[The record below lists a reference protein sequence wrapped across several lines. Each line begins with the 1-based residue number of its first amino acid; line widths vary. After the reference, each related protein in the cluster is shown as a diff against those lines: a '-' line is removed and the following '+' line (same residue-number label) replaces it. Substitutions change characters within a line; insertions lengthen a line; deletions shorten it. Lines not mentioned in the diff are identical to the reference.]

1 MKYYLDIT
9 ILQSSDIDQ
18 HFLLSKVYQQIHIG
32 LVEMKDADDKV
43 QIGIA
48 FPHYN
53 VDNNRLGS
61 KLRLLEKDSATLEK
75 FNANN
80 LFSRMNDYVDIT
92 SICDVPTNIKTF
104 ACFPRIQIK
113 SNNERLARRKAK
125 RENILYEQALAALE
139 KYPEKRTKAP
149 FIHINSQSNGEKFYL
164 YIDYTEHKKS
174 NIGAGF
180 STYGLS
186 KQSTVPIF

>member
-9 ILQSSDIDQ
+9 ILQSPDIDQ

-43 QIGIA
+43 QVGVA
-48 FPHYN
+48 FPEYN
-53 VDNNRLGS
+53 ANNRLGS
-61 KLRLLEKDSATLEK
+61 KLRLLAKDSATLEK

-104 ACFPRIQIK
+104 ACFHRIQTK

-125 RENILYEQALAALE
+125 RENITYEQALAALE
-139 KYPEKRTKAP
+139 KYTEKRTKAP
-149 FIHINSQSNGEKFYL
+149 FIHITSHSNGETFYL
-164 YIDYTEHKKS
+164 YIDYTEHKTCG
-174 NIGAGF
+174 IDAGF